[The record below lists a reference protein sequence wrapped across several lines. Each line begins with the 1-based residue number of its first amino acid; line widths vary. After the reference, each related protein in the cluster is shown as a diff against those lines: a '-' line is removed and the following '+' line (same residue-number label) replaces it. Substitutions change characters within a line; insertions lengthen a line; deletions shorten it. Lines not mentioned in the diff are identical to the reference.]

1 MCLQKIE
8 FDSWLSLVNKNSN
21 KYGDGE
27 WRRKLGAGDRGRT
40 AAVTIEGRSPS
51 HKY

>member
-1 MCLQKIE
+1 MGNVRELFLE
-8 FDSWLSLVNKNSN
+8 NRNGN

-27 WRRKLGAGDRGRT
+27 LRRGLGKGNRNEDRGRT

-51 HKY
+51 LIY